1 MKLNSGLLSK
11 AVLVA
16 NLVLV
21 SMTAA
26 STNALAG
33 AGRDGDIENYKSQC
47 SFYGQNQRQAQT
59 ITCSIKQSP
68 NQITI
73 SWGDGFTTNLIFSGD
88 GNWRS
93 MPSKS
98 EAKVRFYAGN
108 GRVAHVEILAGP
120 GKGIIVIN
128 P

>member
-1 MKLNSGLLSK
+1 MSK
-11 AVLVA
+11 AILVA
-16 NLVLV
+16 NLLLV
-21 SMTAA
+21 SITAV
-26 STNALAG
+26 STHTLAESETP
-33 AGRDGDIENYKSQC
+33 IENYKSQC

-59 ITCSIKQSP
+59 ISCSIKQSP

-73 SWGDGFTTNLIFSGD
+73 SWGDGFTTNLTFSGD
-88 GNWRS
+88 GTWRS

-98 EAKVRFYAGN
+98 EAKVRFYAGS